1 MAKTHSAA
9 ETVSAILRKD
19 GTVYFHY
26 TGRTINERLCEWTL
40 AFLWF
45 LVLAVIV
52 TTLLWD

>member
-9 ETVSAILRKD
+9 ETVSAILRED

-40 AFLWF
+40 ALLWF

-52 TTLLWD
+52 TALLWD

>member
-9 ETVSAILRKD
+9 ETVSAILRED

-26 TGRTINERLCEWTL
+26 ARRTINERLCEWTL

-52 TTLLWD
+52 TALLWD